1 MERMDSFYNR
11 LDVLFLQGHI
21 FKLPDTYTGMTL
33 EFLKKTRFYHHGT
46 KVTVFG
52 IGELTDPETRE
63 RMRQALRH
71 VQGVV
76 KNIKELFKVYRSES
90 SWLAMFT
97 AFRLPSPRGCI
108 SCTERLQRIIAE
120 TRLQQPREALVEW
133 QRLLPRAEA
142 LQKAGCSTREA
153 WGRASAEFPELKA
166 GRSLV
171 ELFLVWKTSTGNV
184 ERRFRTYSEVM
195 TVQRASLLDT
205 TAETMMLA
213 DQAPPSGRLRGTS
226 QTATDTNGH
235 KKTDYLAELQL
246 WHGHLHP
253 VTRER
258 RANGKQRRDAGVSRT
273 PVAASAAP
281 TTEAA
286 FGRKR
291 EAAIADA
298 VSASPRKRARMAQE
312 MNWVQQDGDR
322 EVMAA
327 PKCVEAVAKRTQQQA
342 RKTAA
347 KAAAKRE
354 DQVSRSCLQ
363 PALDQ
368 KDAPPRLAGILLALP
383 KEEQACRQASRLGF
397 KLVQDPVEF
406 VSQVGR
412 QAMSSRKGHV
422 VLAPA
427 AGDSD
432 YAVCARIA
440 AVIMGAWYT
449 DAKSFISE
457 GRTSGCQYE
466 VLARRS
472 KIRLAVSADL
482 QERCPSVVLLMRA
495 IAEVPGSTCELY
507 SVRNLTNRYRQ
518 QQKTQKHSNK
528 QVAASAANWFIL
540 SIEDERFNI
549 DKENRVLYRTVPEFI
564 RLISKANAAAMCPG
578 YP

>member
-1 MERMDSFYNR
+1 MRKA
-11 LDVLFLQGHI
+11 LQ
-21 FKLPDTYTGMTL
+21 
-33 EFLKKTRFYHHGT
+33 
-46 KVTVFG
+46 
-52 IGELTDPETRE
+52 
-63 RMRQALRH
+63 H

-76 KNIKELFKVYRSES
+76 KNIKELFKLYRPED

-97 AFRLPSPRGCI
+97 AFRLPSPPG
-108 SCTERLQRIIAE
+108 CTEKLQRIIAE
-120 TRLQQPREALVEW
+120 AKLQQPQALVEW

-153 WGRASAEFPELKA
+153 WGRASAEFPEFKA

-184 ERRFRTYSEVM
+184 ERRFREYSEVM
-195 TVQRASLLDT
+195 TPQRASLLDS
-205 TAETMMLA
+205 TAETMMFA
-213 DQAPPSGRLRGTS
+213 DQAPPSSRLRGTS

-235 KKTDYLAELQL
+235 KKTDYLAELQR
-246 WHGHLHP
+246 WHQELHP

-258 RANGKQRRDAGVSRT
+258 GANRKQRRDAGVSRT
-273 PVAASAAP
+273 QVAASAAP

-298 VSASPRKRARMAQE
+298 VAASPRKRARMAQE

-322 EVMAA
+322 EVMAT

-354 DQVSRSCLQ
+354 NQVLRSCLQ
-363 PALDQ
+363 PALD
-368 KDAPPRLAGILLALP
+368 APARQAGILLALP
-383 KEEQACRQASRLGF
+383 KEGQACNLAKRLGF

-412 QAMSSRKGHV
+412 QAKSSHKGHV

-427 AGDSD
+427 IGDSD

-440 AVIMGAWYT
+440 AVFMGAWCT
-449 DAKSFISE
+449 DASSFISA
-457 GRTSGCQYE
+457 GKTSGCQYE
-466 VLARRS
+466 VLVRQS
-472 KIRLAVSADL
+472 KFRLAVSDDL
-482 QERCPSVVLLMRA
+482 NKRCPSVVLLMRA

-507 SVRNLTNRYRQ
+507 SVSKLTKQYHKRRK
-518 QQKTQKHSNK
+518 QQKQQSQK
-528 QVAASAANWFIL
+528 VAASAAKWVIL
-540 SIEDERFNI
+540 SVEREEINI
-549 DKENRVLYRTVPEFI
+549 DKENRVLYWTVSEFI
-564 RLISKANAAAMCPG
+564 RLNSKANTAAMCPG
-578 YP
+578 YS